1 MTVQKTSFEWALVKE
16 AVSGSDQMHL
26 VPTEPVDHELVG
38 YRCWC
43 LPQEYNMQGVDMI
56 LHTPS
61 IAREVVPDYLPCRI

>member
-1 MTVQKTSFEWALVKE
+1 MVVNKTTFAWALKE
-16 AVSGSDQMHL
+16 ERTGGEILLHL

-43 LPQEYNMQGVDMI
+43 HPIEYNMQGVDMI

-61 IAREVVPDYLPCRI
+61 IAREVVPNHLPDHL